1 MPSTRLLG
9 CLDLSFERALRYGH
23 PIDDLNKQFRSQ
35 DLGNL
40 SKRSRLR
47 AGFTMFS
54 GMSRRRKLI
63 LAVHKA
69 LVFDAELGAIVVT
82 KYLFGIHGES
92 PGDTNVI

>member
-1 MPSTRLLG
+1 M
-9 CLDLSFERALRYGH
+9 
-23 PIDDLNKQFRSQ
+23 
-35 DLGNL
+35 
-40 SKRSRLR
+40 R